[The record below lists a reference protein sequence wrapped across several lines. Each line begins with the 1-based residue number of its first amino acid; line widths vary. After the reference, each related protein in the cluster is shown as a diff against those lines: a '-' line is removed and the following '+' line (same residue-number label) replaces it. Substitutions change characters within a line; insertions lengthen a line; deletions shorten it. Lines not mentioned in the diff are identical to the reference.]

1 MFLKTC
7 SIPAFI
13 IRHQQDDAAIGS
25 QSEEDLYIRTIE
37 LLGNGNQIL
46 FKNSLSPITKS
57 LCDQL
62 ISFSSIMVG
71 REDVGMVICL

>member
-1 MFLKTC
+1 MFLKTR

-46 FKNSLSPITKS
+46 FRNSVSGHEIAIRSTYFL
-57 LCDQL
+57 
-62 ISFSSIMVG
+62 FNNG
-71 REDVGMVICL
+71 RKRMGWFYAYDL